1 MNDEKEK
8 RFLDALGALFTG
20 ARVEGDSGFINL
32 MRVKNRYF
40 EQIRPELMKKFNE
53 AAPFGSEFREELF
66 DKLYAFFS
74 RYFCESGSVYF
85 RRIPAF
91 YPAREEVYADGGDM
105 ELVWKTRDL
114 YYVKSDYLISSMP
127 VEWTMSG
134 SVFRF
139 YFDASELETRQNNER
154 RNFVFSFADVRKKKD
169 ADGREELCTVLR
181 VSFSARGN
189 KTNTDDILKKM
200 CAAGAIVEAEEENL
214 ERAFAIFR
222 RQTESD
228 FFIHKNAR
236 AFLRGQF
243 DMWMYQY
250 IFREESDFGAA
261 RIAQL
266 HGLRDCAHSLIDF
279 IGQFEDELVRV
290 WQKPKIA
297 RDVNYV
303 LTADKLTAEVLQKT
317 AAHSGAAAQVSEWR
331 DLNLVGND
339 FAFADLLKNDSR
351 KFLPLDTRHFK
362 DLECE
367 ILECLGDLDSAL
379 DGEMIRG
386 DNWQALNTLRGK
398 YAGRIKCVYIDP
410 PFNLDSS
417 DQFDYRTNYKNA
429 NWATLL
435 ENRLTL
441 ARDFLSD
448 DGSIFVRCDYNGNWI
463 VRCLLDS
470 VFGKERFC
478 NQIAVGKSAKI
489 TEDITKYHSDYDS
502 LFFYANSSEY
512 TFRPVK
518 IKRKERKWQ
527 PLHLSGVRWSP
538 IAEQHIKLFSAVN
551 LKKENGNKYKTRARI
566 ILGEEMLPPEGRHWA
581 LSQDAIFAAEASGEI
596 RMSDSGNPEALQG
609 KYKKLTDNWT
619 DNVGYARDWG
629 FSTENHELVLMRVM
643 YSVSDENEFV
653 FDFFAGSGTT
663 QAVAQKLGRKWL
675 GAEMGAHFDTVILP
689 RLKKVLAGHQS
700 GISKE
705 TNYKGGGAF
714 KYYALEQYEETLKK
728 MRYKDA
734 DLLDTAPDKSPFEE
748 YVFLADDKFAHAVS
762 AGKGKNGK
770 IKINLSA
777 LYADADLPETLAN
790 LIGSPLRRRT
800 ADTAEFANGET
811 IKTNPAQM
819 TEDEKLTLLQHL
831 RPVLWWGE

>member
-200 CAAGAIVEAEEENL
+200 RAAGAIVEAEEENL

-303 LTADKLTAEVLQKT
+303 LTADKLTTEVLQKT

-441 ARDFLSD
+441 ARDFLSE

-470 VFGKERFC
+470 VFGAENFRNEIIVRRGYVPAGNFRQLPTANDFLFMYAKNLPDFAMAVNTRPIPESDRRWISLDMPGQRQAREKKVRLFFGKEIFPPLGQHWGLQQKRIDELTAQGDIRINPKKRYVDTEG
-478 NQIAVGKSAKI
+478 NQIVGMP
-489 TEDITKYHSDYDS
+489 
-502 LFFYANSSEY
+502 EY
-512 TFRPVK
+512 
-518 IKRKERKWQ
+518 RKEPYLLLNTNWDDI
-527 PLHLSGVRWSP
+527 SGYTT
-538 IAEQHIKLFSAVN
+538 HNTF
-551 LKKENGNKYKTRARI
+551 
-566 ILGEEMLPPEGRHWA
+566 
-581 LSQDAIFAAEASGEI
+581 FA
-596 RMSDSGNPEALQG
+596 
-609 KYKKLTDNWT
+609 
-619 DNVGYARDWG
+619 
-629 FSTENHELVLMRVM
+629 TENSEELLKRVEELI
-643 YSVSDENEFV
+643 SADKGDVV

>member
-139 YFDASELETRQNNER
+139 YFDASGLETRQNNER

-200 CAAGAIVEAEEENL
+200 CVAGAIVEAEEENL

-303 LTADKLTAEVLQKT
+303 LTADKLTTEVLQKT

-441 ARDFLSD
+441 ARDFLSE
-448 DGSIFVRCDYNGNWI
+448 DGAIFVRCDHNGNWI

-470 VFGKERFC
+470 VFGAENFKNEISVNRHRQQQYDKRKF
-478 NQIAVGKSAKI
+478 NHAN
-489 TEDITKYHSDYDS
+489 DS
-502 LFFYANSSEY
+502 LFLYGKGTVAEVIEVMRERLCSFCQTPRSGAWHLMVSPGETKTNPQRTMCGEVWHPPRGMHWKYIQD
-512 TFRPVK
+512 K
-518 IKRKERKWQ
+518 IDVMEK
-527 PLHLSGVRWSP
+527 
-538 IAEQHIKLFSAVN
+538 
-551 LKKENGNKYKTRARI
+551 
-566 ILGEEMLPPEGRHWA
+566 EGRIRINPKG
-581 LSQDAIFAAEASGEI
+581 SYTDIRGE
-596 RMSDSGNPEALQG
+596 RVRGTPEFLQSPDVP
-609 KYKKLTDNWT
+609 LDDDWT
-619 DNVGYARDWG
+619 DIKGYVINSP
-629 FSTENHELVLMRVM
+629 FSTENASELLERVVN
-643 YSVSDENEFV
+643 VSTCGNKEIV

-770 IKINLSA
+770 IKINLSS

>member
-53 AAPFGSEFREELF
+53 AAPFGGEFREELF

-303 LTADKLTAEVLQKT
+303 LTADKLTAEVLQKA

-441 ARDFLSD
+441 ARDFMAK
-448 DGSIFVRCDYNGNWI
+448 DGSIFVRCDHNGNWI

-470 VFGKERFC
+470 VFGAENFKNEIALSRSGTPKGELTKMETGYDTMYFYAYNQESCGFSAPRIKREQREWQEMHLPSER
-478 NQIAVGKSAKI
+478 
-489 TEDITKYHSDYDS
+489 TEDE
-502 LFFYANSSEY
+502 LR
-512 TFRPVK
+512 FRYFNGE
-518 IKRKERKWQ
+518 KR
-527 PLHLSGVRWSP
+527 
-538 IAEQHIKLFSAVN
+538 
-551 LKKENGNKYKTRARI
+551 Y
-566 ILGEEMLPPEGRHWA
+566 PPRGRHWA
-581 LSQDAIFAAEASGEI
+581 LSQEAIDVRMTSGDLRINPDREYVDTEGNTVKGMPVSLQSEFKRVDA
-596 RMSDSGNPEALQG
+596 
-609 KYKKLTDNWT
+609 NWT
-619 DNVGYARDWG
+619 DITGYSSTMRNLVGIK
-629 FSTENHELVLMRVM
+629 FSTENSESLLARTVD
-643 YSVSDENEFV
+643 SAAEKNEII